1 MSKTVWGNGVSM
13 VERRTKRGV
22 PRSWDPVLCPVG
34 PWHSVQAQME
44 QLHSM
49 NKEAAAAAC
58 ISTGQS
64 HGWEAEMCVCI
75 DKKKF
80 VCGGQEGS
88 LAEHSPGILEVLG
101 ELSSTMSKTKHNRS
115 RNK

>member
-75 DKKKF
+75 DKKNLF
-80 VCGGQEGS
+80 VGVRRAHWQNTRLEFLRSWVNS
-88 LAEHSPGILEVLG
+88 LVP
-101 ELSSTMSKTKHNRS
+101 
-115 RNK
+115 

>member
-1 MSKTVWGNGVSM
+1 M
-13 VERRTKRGV
+13 VQRRIKRGV
-22 PRSWDPVLCPVG
+22 PRSWDPILCPVG
-34 PWHSVQAQME
+34 PWHSAQAQTE
-44 QLHSM
+44 QLQSM
-49 NKEAAAAAC
+49 NKEAAAC

-75 DKKKF
+75 DKKL

-88 LAEHSPGILEVLG
+88 LAEHSSGILEVLG
-101 ELSSTMSKTKHNRS
+101 ELSSTMSKTKQNRS